1 MPKTIKHKIQ
11 KLINLDHT
19 GYVGKLWNLKP
30 SAHGRVS
37 RNLFR
42 SAALSHQDEGFTRQK
57 QQFWII
63 LTSPTSCMS
72 LWCQK
77 KETLWFRSIWIWKPL
92 LPATKIKVGQALCQ
106 FFSSQ
111 WTVISRWQG
120 QCDAAPGRNGK
131 TFRYVG
137 ERRGKRKIENI
148 VHSQQ
153 VQPGPTRSNLVVT
166 NPLVVLFE
174 VVVKQLR
181 ELLEGILHVAC
192 HMQHPCLD
200 QSQLVLV

>member
-92 LPATKIKVGQALCQ
+92 LPATKIKAGQALCQ

-131 TFRYVG
+131 NISVCWRTTG
-137 ERRGKRKIENI
+137 QAKNRK
-148 VHSQQ
+148 HRP
-153 VQPGPTRSNLVVT
+153 QPTGPTRSNPV
-166 NPLVVLFE
+166 
-174 VVVKQLR
+174 Q
-181 ELLEGILHVAC
+181 
-192 HMQHPCLD
+192 PC
-200 QSQLVLV
+200 SH